1 MAHEAKLSLATC
13 VSAKLVETEQ
23 TQYWVDDRRSLADVV
38 NLLDFGSKTPS
49 PVFRL
54 INFYERI
61 CKVHP
66 ESFFDLHDVLKKFY
80 SDAMLAKLIVE
91 AMSKNLSGVNK
102 LKDILFSHWFNIAI
116 SRERLNELLETNNE
130 NMKQAFDPLLDSF
143 DVFVAQLKKNT
154 ANLVDPISLNTE
166 LSYDDMLTDFEKQL
180 YLYNTKN
187 PFKQLNL
194 LALLSL
200 HLSDEFVNKLLGESK
215 LMPSTR
221 DFFEILE
228 TQRIQHWADGD
239 VPLDKAIERN
249 HHSDSL
255 SKNYIPDNEL
265 ITFIGEATSVS
276 LENAE
281 QLKKMLFRN
290 WFNRAMKPTDIKKRD
305 DQTNPRFELDLK
317 EYSNYYTLAQ
327 RRLLEHVGDLKSKN
341 SDAGSV
347 FADFIT
353 LIRDLNKKNP
363 TEQLSVFAAL
373 TACFNE
379 HEASAMIE
387 AAKLDPSTKEIALQL
402 ETEQIEYWLDT
413 GKTPLDVV
421 KLLDFENERFNSNA
435 KQLRDM
441 LFQHWY
447 VNCKSSG
454 YLEIRFNNRGSSIN
468 KRVLKLYNEF
478 ITKYPFKQKEVQSF
492 TKDIEPKK
500 ADYIFDQVL
509 ELNENNHENR
519 PIHPLATLTALIR
532 DESTISKIL
541 EVGRQLPDRKE
552 LAISLQKL
560 RSERWPE
567 LLTWVEYVVAFN
579 QEYKNDAESMFEI
592 VKNFAPKLDWKIAF
606 SEMAK
611 DPRWEKV
618 AGQIKK
624 EHAFCMKAQIPIDY
638 VLKLSWLDVE
648 RPNILENQDFK
659 DWVSYSVLL
668 KYSNSENTDD
678 LTALIILKESAQT
691 DTTTLIERL
700 KQATSVKT
708 RSPWNHQVCELMIY
722 YRAKEDQLLIS
733 AWVDYVSTL
742 DVQPLGWNIA
752 TILSTIV
759 PINHFINTVVL
770 KAKAVNRVQI
780 LHPLIRAMTETK
792 QKYKMLFKHPEK
804 IILLMAINFVG
815 FLTNRQFAC
824 LIFMARKIGNS
835 CAKLQVC
842 FFLIKT
848 RTCRKSRS
856 YRPFTIT
863 EFHTTPRTVSIY
875 R

>member
-1 MAHEAKLSLATC
+1 
-13 VSAKLVETEQ
+13 
-23 TQYWVDDRRSLADVV
+23 
-38 NLLDFGSKTPS
+38 
-49 PVFRL
+49 
-54 INFYERI
+54 
-61 CKVHP
+61 
-66 ESFFDLHDVLKKFY
+66 
-80 SDAMLAKLIVE
+80 
-91 AMSKNLSGVNK
+91 
-102 LKDILFSHWFNIAI
+102 
-116 SRERLNELLETNNE
+116 
-130 NMKQAFDPLLDSF
+130 
-143 DVFVAQLKKNT
+143 
-154 ANLVDPISLNTE
+154 
-166 LSYDDMLTDFEKQL
+166 
-180 YLYNTKN
+180 
-187 PFKQLNL
+187 
-194 LALLSL
+194 
-200 HLSDEFVNKLLGESK
+200 
-215 LMPSTR
+215 
-221 DFFEILE
+221 
-228 TQRIQHWADGD
+228 
-239 VPLDKAIERN
+239 
-249 HHSDSL
+249 
-255 SKNYIPDNEL
+255 
-265 ITFIGEATSVS
+265 
-276 LENAE
+276 
-281 QLKKMLFRN
+281 
-290 WFNRAMKPTDIKKRD
+290 
-305 DQTNPRFELDLK
+305 
-317 EYSNYYTLAQ
+317 
-327 RRLLEHVGDLKSKN
+327 
-341 SDAGSV
+341 
-347 FADFIT
+347 
-353 LIRDLNKKNP
+353 
-363 TEQLSVFAAL
+363 
-373 TACFNE
+373 
-379 HEASAMIE
+379 MIE

-421 KLLDFENERFNSNA
+421 KLLDFENERFVMLHKWEKFCAAYRARNPNSPIDPIDILDPYFDEFTLVSFVSKNSNA

-560 RSERWPE
+560 RSERWVKDKFSPTKCFKLQELNLLVDFQPE

-792 QKYKMLFKHPEK
+792 QKYKMLFK
-804 IILLMAINFVG
+804 A
-815 FLTNRQFAC
+815 
-824 LIFMARKIGNS
+824 S
-835 CAKLQVC
+835 
-842 FFLIKT
+842 
-848 RTCRKSRS
+848 
-856 YRPFTIT
+856 
-863 EFHTTPRTVSIY
+863 
-875 R
+875 